1 MFHWQPEEHFADQAF
16 RLTGLDSWFD
26 AFKTGRGNLKAM
38 HSLAQRVQHE
48 ELASEADRAELRART
63 AVIELLE
70 QAVEGSAEHLPL
82 LPWLR
87 SEHFA
92 VGDSIAVWGTDTP
105 GATPGWSFGTVEV
118 VEKSQK
124 PEWSRARRTA
134 GYYWRVQAL
143 VEGWFGESLPARIP
157 FSTTEPRVVLRS
169 EFEQLVALTAARTRF
184 GECFR
189 AASVRDW
196 QPVWCIERNL
206 NVMLGATPSY

>member
-1 MFHWQPEEHFADQAF
+1 M
-16 RLTGLDSWFD
+16 
-26 AFKTGRGNLKAM
+26 
-38 HSLAQRVQHE
+38 
-48 ELASEADRAELRART
+48 
-63 AVIELLE
+63 
-70 QAVEGSAEHLPL
+70 
-82 LPWLR
+82 
-87 SEHFA
+87 
-92 VGDSIAVWGTDTP
+92 
-105 GATPGWSFGTVEV
+105 